1 MTVTH
6 INPESLHRNP
16 AFSQATLVFHEPGES
31 GRTLYIGEQ
40 NGTDA
45 SGAISGDFAAQ
56 TRQAFSN
63 LLAILHEVGADQA
76 SVAKLTIYFKVG
88 ESVREGFAASGDV
101 WGMHP
106 TAITVIPVPELG
118 RPEALVGIEAIASV

>member
-6 INPESLHRNP
+6 INPAALHTNP
-16 AFSQATLVFHEPGES
+16 AFSQATLVEG

-40 NGTDA
+40 NGTDT

-56 TRQAFSN
+56 TKQAFSN
-63 LLAILHEVGADQA
+63 VLAILHEVGADQSA
-76 SVAKLTIYFKVG
+76 VAKLTIYVKVG
-88 ESVREGFAASGDV
+88 ESVQEGFAASGEV
-101 WGMHP
+101 WGRHA
-106 TAITVIPVPELG
+106 TAITVIPVPALG

>member
-6 INPESLHRNP
+6 INPDSLHRNP
-16 AFSQATLVFHEPGES
+16 AFSQATLVEG

-45 SGAISGDFAAQ
+45 HGAISGDFAAQ
-56 TRQAFSN
+56 TRQAFTN
-63 LLAILHEVGADQA
+63 VLACLAEVGADQTA
-76 SVAKLTIYFKVG
+76 VAKLTIYVKIG
-88 ESVREGFAASGDV
+88 ESIYEGFAASGEV
-101 WGMHP
+101 WGQHP
-106 TAITVIPVPELG
+106 TAITVIPVPALG

>member
-6 INPESLHRNP
+6 INPATLHRNP
-16 AFSQATLVFHEPGES
+16 AFSQATLVEG

-45 SGAISGDFAAQ
+45 AGAISGDIAAQ

-63 LLAILHEVGADQA
+63 ILAILAEVGADQTA
-76 SVAKLTIYFKVG
+76 VAKLTIYIKMG
-88 ESVREGFAASGDV
+88 ESVQEGFAASGEV
-101 WGMHP
+101 WGRHA
-106 TAITVIPVPELG
+106 TAITVIPVPALG

>member
-6 INPESLHRNP
+6 INPAALHTNP
-16 AFSQATLVFHEPGES
+16 AFSQATLVEG

-45 SGAISGDFAAQ
+45 SGAITGDFAAQ

-63 LLAILHEVGADQA
+63 ILAILQEVGADQTA
-76 SVAKLTIYFKVG
+76 VAKLTIFLKEG
-88 ESVREGFAASGDV
+88 ESIQEGFAASGDV
-101 WGMHP
+101 WGRNA
-106 TAITVIPVPELG
+106 TAITVIPVPALG